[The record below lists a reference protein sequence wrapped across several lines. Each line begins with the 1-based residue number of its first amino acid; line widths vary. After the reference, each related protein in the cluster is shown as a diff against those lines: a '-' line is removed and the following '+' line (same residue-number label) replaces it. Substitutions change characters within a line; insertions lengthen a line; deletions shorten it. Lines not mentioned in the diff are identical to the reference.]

1 MVIHSGL
8 IPRVY
13 KMTKAVA
20 QIVGV
25 SLNENGTIGKYNQK
39 CHNVKKWY
47 EEVHKFLP

>member
-20 QIVGV
+20 QIVGIN
-25 SLNENGTIGKYNQK
+25 LNENGSISKIESK
-39 CHNVKKWY
+39 NVTMLKKWY
-47 EEVHKFLP
+47 